1 MKEPYSTTDCVFTF
15 QSIMDQHSLEDHY
28 LRTQHTNILHFL
40 APQCSLK
47 NKRLSLR
54 MSMKPEADDGGSVV
68 VFVEELRIWGE
79 VKSRVEIQCGLR
91 TSWGTSCEPRLGM
104 GESEIG

>member
-1 MKEPYSTTDCVFTF
+1 
-15 QSIMDQHSLEDHY
+15 
-28 LRTQHTNILHFL
+28 
-40 APQCSLK
+40 
-47 NKRLSLR
+47 